1 LERMYHKRLSGYA
14 SIGYTI
20 RGDRTVPAA
29 ENRIFSQEEYW
40 DTFSMDIANAQRDIL
55 ITSPYLHIA
64 QVKRFLKL
72 IPEETHVT
80 VVTGNET
87 SFKPEAWE
95 KMSNAVKL
103 LEDTGARVILQPKV
117 YQRYAVIDKS
127 TLWYGGINF
136 LGFEK
141 VAHGAMRLCST
152 ELANELCADISIKD
166 RFEQLEIF

>member
-1 LERMYHKRLSGYA
+1 MLERMYHKRLSGYA

-40 DTFSMDIANAQRDIL
+40 DTFSVDIANAQRELL
-55 ITSPYLHIA
+55 ITSPY
-64 QVKRFLKL
+64 
-72 IPEETHVT
+72 
-80 VVTGNET
+80 
-87 SFKPEAWE
+87 
-95 KMSNAVKL
+95 

-141 VAHGAMRLCST
+141 AAHGAMRLCST

>member
-1 LERMYHKRLSGYA
+1 
-14 SIGYTI
+14 
-20 RGDRTVPAA
+20 
-29 ENRIFSQEEYW
+29 
-40 DTFSMDIANAQRDIL
+40 MDIANAQRDIL

-95 KMSNAVKL
+95 KVSNAVKL
-103 LEDTGARVILQPKV
+103 LENSGATVILRPKV

-127 TLWYGGINF
+127 ILWYGGINF

-141 VAHGAMRLCST
+141 AAHGAMRLSST

-166 RFEQLEIF
+166 RFEQLEII